1 LAQKQ
6 VFELILEN
14 QDLPL
19 IEMSQLLHLE
29 EKLFLVSG
37 KVMINIPYT
46 TEVEI
51 IDIQDKGKN
60 AYIIT
65 RIYGYTRNK

>member
-1 LAQKQ
+1 M
-6 VFELILEN
+6 FELILEN